1 MDNIL
6 KILEEKY
13 TLITKKEIK
22 FELSSNLIT
31 DLGMTS
37 IIFVYFM
44 LLIEE
49 EFNINLEEV
58 SYLTGYRDFTKDNS
72 SKIWAKLVI
81 NGEELVIFS
90 LQII

>member
-58 SYLTGYRDFTKDNS
+58 SYKQFFTVLD
-72 SKIWAKLVI
+72 LI
-81 NGEELVIFS
+81 NYIEKKPTL
-90 LQII
+90 

>member
-6 KILEEKY
+6 KILEGKY

-58 SYLTGYRDFTKDNS
+58 SYKQFVTVLD
-72 SKIWAKLVI
+72 LI
-81 NGEELVIFS
+81 NYIEKKPTL
-90 LQII
+90 

>member
-58 SYLTGYRDFTKDNS
+58 SYKQFVTVLD
-72 SKIWAKLVI
+72 LI
-81 NGEELVIFS
+81 NYIEKKPTL
-90 LQII
+90 